1 MADPPV
7 TLTREDAD
15 RRLAELDGVHRQVS
29 TAMYAIDTHPTYEL
43 LRNTQ
48 FSGAT
53 KRVADRLK
61 PAVEV
66 LWAQFVMWRELLE
79 RAREVR
85 GRRERPD
92 AAELAELEILLCE
105 PVVGLDA
112 GGLPTA
118 GSATAPETRLTVAEL
133 ATRLRSACD
142 SVTADLERVAEA
154 QSTVAQQLETATTA
168 LAEARTLAT
177 DLGVT
182 PDTGSGAGSSAT
194 SGTGSGAA
202 ADLERL
208 AGQLR
213 ELDGQ
218 AVVDPLGTSTEKTTA
233 EKVRHLVAA
242 VTEARSSL
250 AGLEQFREECPSRIA
265 ALRTAVDELSGLE
278 SRVDQAFQTATVKI
292 AAAGLPPLKPAAGEL
307 RERLAQVERVAG
319 EGRWTR
325 TQEAVVGM
333 ERTVSAE
340 RARAEQLL
348 EAATGLL
355 DRRAELRG
363 RLEAYHAKAA
373 RLGAVETAELSERYD
388 EARALL
394 WTSPCDLRA
403 ATAAV
408 RRYQESV
415 ARSAAVTKEGR

>member
-1 MADPPV
+1 MADQPV

-133 ATRLRSACD
+133 AARLRSACD
-142 SVTADLERVAEA
+142 SVTTDLERVAEA

-182 PDTGSGAGSSAT
+182 PDTGSGA
-194 SGTGSGAA
+194 A

-213 ELDGQ
+213 ELDGR

-233 EKVRHLVAA
+233 ERVRHLVAA

-250 AGLEQFREECPSRIA
+250 AGLEKFREECPTRIA

-278 SRVDQAFQTATVKI
+278 SRVDQACQTATVKI
-292 AAAGLPPLKPAAGEL
+292 AAAGLPPLKPVAGEL

-325 TQEAVVGM
+325 TQEAVVGV